1 MVQQYI
7 HNPLL
12 IKGRKFDIRGFLYFP
27 CFKPLVAMYYP
38 GYLRRSIFDYDLN
51 NLDDLLA
58 HLVNVSL

>member
-38 GYLRRSIFDYDLN
+38 GKKINSLLYIQEF
-51 NLDDLLA
+51 NLKL
-58 HLVNVSL
+58 